1 MRRLPE
7 LAVHD
12 RDALHAVLDAGR
24 VAHVAFVDGDRPYA
38 IPLGYG
44 RDGDRVLVHGSTG
57 SRAFRRLAAGAA
69 ACLTVTLLDGVV
81 LARSA
86 FHTSVRYRCAIVLGS
101 FTPVPPEQRED
112 ALRVVSEHLVPG
124 RWADVRR
131 PTPKE
136 LAGTSVLALP
146 LDEWSVKANQGWPED
161 ETDDLDLPVWAGVLP
176 FQSAIGAPMDAP
188 DLAPGIEAPSYL
200 AATRAPGRQ

>member
-1 MRRLPE
+1 VRRLPE
-7 LAVHD
+7 LALHD

-24 VAHVAFVDGDRPYA
+24 VAHVALVDAGRPYA

-57 SRAFRRLAAGAA
+57 SRAFRRLAEGGP

-86 FHTSVRYRCAIVLGS
+86 FHTSVRYRCAMVLGS
-101 FTPVPPEQRED
+101 FTAVPPRQRED

-146 LDEWSVKANQGWPED
+146 LDEWSVKASQGWPQD
-161 ETDDLDLPVWAGVLP
+161 ESDDLDLPVWAGVLP
-176 FQSAIGAPMDAP
+176 FESTVGAPMDAP
-188 DLAPGIEAPSYL
+188 DLDPGIPAPPYL
-200 AATRAPGRQ
+200 AATQAPGRQ